1 MERWRSLGVFVLVVT
16 AIYLYAYP
24 SATLV
29 YAGAV
34 LLHTGLGVLVSLA
47 LVVFLFRGE
56 ESARSGCWRAAVGFC
71 LQRARLWAWR

>member
-1 MERWRSLGVFVLVVT
+1 MGEWKAGARLACLSRCNRN
-16 AIYLYAYP
+16 YLYAYP

-47 LVVFLFRGE
+47 LVGILFR
-56 ESARSGCWRAAVGFC
+56 ESQERLLARCG
-71 LQRARLWAWR
+71 